1 MHMPTISEPDI
12 RELDAR
18 AVRATVDLVAGVTR
32 DDLDRPTPCTGWTL
46 ADLLA
51 HMAAQHRGFAA
62 AATGGGADLAV
73 WQPRPAD
80 DPVAEYAAAAEQV
93 TAAFAQDGV
102 LEREFA
108 IPEITTR
115 MTFPGARAIGFHFI
129 DYVVHGWDV
138 ARSLGVPYALPADLV
153 AAAVPVARAVPDGP
167 EREAPGAAFRPGLPV
182 PEAAAPMDEI
192 LTRLGRRPD
201 WSA

>member
-73 WQPRPAD
+73 WQPRRAD
-80 DPVAEYAAAAEQV
+80 DPVAEYTAAAEQV